1 MESCLRSSKNMV
13 TAPVRD
19 RGFGDIFLLVQDGG
33 VSKIRAEHAFCMGH
47 ALSQV
52 PKTLEACKLFVKM
65 HFREAFVRILSYT
78 VEDAEH
84 QLPVIKIGKA
94 VPPDTAP
101 AATWRIGAERTAP
114 ILIEAFMQYT
124 EQPGVTFGPPFHSS
138 ARETEQ
144 DPQQTV
150 CS

>member
-33 VSKIRAEHAFCMGH
+33 VSKIRAEHACCMGH

-65 HFREAFVRILSYT
+65 HFREAFVRILSGY
-78 VEDAEH
+78 
-84 QLPVIKIGKA
+84 
-94 VPPDTAP
+94 
-101 AATWRIGAERTAP
+101 
-114 ILIEAFMQYT
+114 
-124 EQPGVTFGPPFHSS
+124 
-138 ARETEQ
+138 
-144 DPQQTV
+144 
-150 CS
+150 